1 MSVKIKAI
9 NIHAFRGIP
18 DLELELEGKSLLLR
32 GENETGKSSIV
43 EAIEFFFT
51 GKISHLEGTRGL
63 SLQKHGPHV
72 NFEPEDV
79 NVEITLDP
87 GSVSL
92 NRTFTSSPS
101 PPEQLEDYFQ
111 ITQKGTFILRRS
123 QILTFI
129 VSKPAERFREIAS
142 IIGVESLDEIELEM
156 MRLRDDLKGEID
168 SKEKEIERLINE
180 LSTITGKDL
189 TKVEDVLPALNKK
202 LQEANL
208 PLIKSLEDVDRHAE
222 EMLKTVR
229 KTVSIDRTGKL
240 NEILEETKIAPIGE
254 EVVGEL
260 SRLNDKVK
268 FLLREDIRLELSVSD
283 LLKTGRKVIEE
294 EEMDICPL
302 CGQKIDRERL
312 LVQIDKRLKTLR
324 DLSEK
329 ASEVRTMYVPIINK
343 LRGIVNKFKS
353 MVPKTELFPEIA
365 EEKSK
370 IIEITDFLDNFIDR
384 VTSAR
389 DLRNEIPI
397 QVFNQQKEEISGIW
411 SSLST
416 KCNQLLE
423 DIGVTEEEKR
433 VLSVIRLLEQAKSKS
448 IDLSRVQAE
457 LKIYQN
463 RYEFAEKI
471 YTTFSE
477 TKKTKIQEIYES
489 IQGDLQSFYSMLHPN
504 EPHKNIELAVA
515 LVRRASTELKIE
527 SFGRKGEDPRALTSE
542 GHQDSLGLCIFLAFV
557 KKFNESCSLI
567 VLDDVVS
574 TVDARHR
581 ENICKL
587 LLEEFDD
594 KQLIITTHDEV
605 WYEQL
610 RAFQRAYRVDG
621 NFKNMVITNWQVESG
636 PTLRP
641 YKPRWEKIQ
650 EKIESGDKQ
659 GAGNAG
665 RQYLE
670 WLLEKIC
677 VSTDAYIPPKGL
689 IGKPYEAG
697 DLLAPAKKRMD
708 DLFKDDEPL
717 KTIILEKFRNLEA
730 TIIMGNILSHNNVL
744 AEQASIEEVKRFCN
758 CVHELYEVFLCPS
771 CGHFINYFRDLRML
785 RCSNSRCE
793 QPLEVKTK

>member
-18 DLELELEGKSLLLR
+18 DLDLELDGKNLLLR

-72 NFEPEDV
+72 NFELGDV
-79 NVEITLDP
+79 NVEITFNP
-87 GSVSL
+87 GSISL

-129 VSKPAERFREIAS
+129 VSKPAERFRVIAS

-168 SKEKEIERLINE
+168 SKEKEIERLIND

-208 PLIKSLEDVDRHAE
+208 PLIKSFEDIDRHAE
-222 EMLKTVR
+222 KMLRTVR
-229 KTVSIDRTGKL
+229 KTVSVDRTGKL

-260 SRLNDKVK
+260 SKLNDKVK
-268 FLLREDIRLELSVSD
+268 YLLQEDIRLELSVAD
-283 LLKTGRKVIEE
+283 LLETGRKVIEE

-312 LVQIDKRLKTLR
+312 LAQIDKRLKTLR
-324 DLSEK
+324 GLSGK
-329 ASEVRTMYVPIINK
+329 ASEIRTMCVPIINK
-343 LRGIVNKFKS
+343 LRGIVNKFES
-353 MVPKTELFPEIA
+353 TVPKIELFPEIA
-365 EEKSK
+365 EEKTK
-370 IIEITDFLDNFIDR
+370 IIEITDFLNEFIDQ
-384 VTSAR
+384 VTFAR
-389 DLRNEIPI
+389 DLRKEIPI
-397 QVFNQQKEEISGIW
+397 QVFKQQKDEISGIW

-423 DIGVTEEEKR
+423 VIGLTEEEKR
-433 VLSVIRLLEQAKSKS
+433 VLSVVRLLEQAKNKS
-448 IDLSRVQAE
+448 IDLSGVQAE

-463 RYEFAEKI
+463 RYELAEKI

-504 EPHKNIELAVA
+504 EPHKNIELTVA

-527 SFGRKGEDPRALTSE
+527 SFGRRGEDPRALTSE
-542 GHQDSLGLCIFLAFV
+542 GHQDSLGLCRFLAFV
-557 KKFNESCSLI
+557 KRFNESCSLI

-587 LLEEFDD
+587 LLEEFGD

-610 RAFQRAYRVDG
+610 RASQRAYGLDG

-650 EKIESGDKQ
+650 EKIEYGDKQ
-659 GAGNAG
+659 GAGNEG

-689 IGKPYEAG
+689 IGKPYEVA
-697 DLLAPAKKRMD
+697 DLLTPAKKRID
-708 DLFKDDEPL
+708 DLLKDDEPI

-758 CVHELYEVFLCPS
+758 CVHELYKVFLCPT
-771 CGHFINYFRDLRML
+771 CGHFINYFRDLRMI
-785 RCSNSRCE
+785 RCSNSRCK